1 MSERSSVRPP
11 QVAHRHDDAMTFT
24 VRTARIADAPEIA
37 ELHVSTWRE
46 AYSHLLP
53 DTFFSEEYVAARH
66 RMWGYVLSHPTDDVV
81 VRVAE
86 SEGKII
92 GFAWVGPGAGREG
105 EVPPRERQLYAIY
118 LAAIHHGSGAAQEL
132 VDEVLGDGEAM
143 LWVAKENPRAT
154 AFYLRNG
161 FHFDGTE
168 QRDPSAPAM
177 TAARMV
183 R

>member
-1 MSERSSVRPP
+1 MTFAVRPP
-11 QVAHRHDDAMTFT
+11 C
-24 VRTARIADAPEIA
+24 IADAPEVA

-53 DTFFSEEYVAARH
+53 DTFFSEEYVAGRH
-66 RMWGYVLSHPTDDVV
+66 KMWEHVLSHPTDGVV

-92 GFAWVGPGAGREG
+92 GFAWVGPGTGREG
-105 EVPPRERQLYAIY
+105 EEPPRVRQLYAIY
-118 LAAIHHGSGAAQEL
+118 VAATHYGSGAAQAL
-132 VDEVLGDGEAM
+132 LDQALGDSGAM

-168 QRDPSAPAM
+168 QIDSSAPAM